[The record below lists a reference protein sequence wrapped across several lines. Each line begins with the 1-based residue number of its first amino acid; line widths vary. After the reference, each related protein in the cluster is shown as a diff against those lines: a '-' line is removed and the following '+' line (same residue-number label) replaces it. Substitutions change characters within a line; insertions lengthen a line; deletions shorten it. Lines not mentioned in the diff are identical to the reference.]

1 MGLISG
7 NTHWVLFLP
16 CENQPEDRHVQDL
29 VHGVFCLE
37 SSGIQPSNISIYI
50 DGQNRANFNKLISI
64 ATQHNYTIKP
74 TSEFFTDCDTNSYEN
89 LVMFVTG
96 HGSMNGLDSAPIIT
110 PYRLLDR
117 LKNTPVLK
125 QAIVYLGQ
133 CFAGVFNYL
142 PAGQRKRGED
152 ADPDVILIGATSL
165 HESLSNPTTENI
177 NGIDFPWVANQFLYH
192 VFKWISSPNDIDGD
206 GKHTVIDSY
215 KYAGIS
221 SNMTNRRVKIGS
233 FVASVD
239 LHEQWNTA
247 KKDHEANLAD
257 PQKLLLFRALDQQYY
272 EKLNINYIHQECWI
286 LNSVP
291 AQSVEF

>member
-16 CENQPEDRHVQDL
+16 CEHQPEDRHVQDL

-117 LKNTPVLK
+117 
-125 QAIVYLGQ
+125 G
-133 CFAGVFNYL
+133 
-142 PAGQRKRGED
+142 
-152 ADPDVILIGATSL
+152 
-165 HESLSNPTTENI
+165 
-177 NGIDFPWVANQFLYH
+177 
-192 VFKWISSPNDIDGD
+192 
-206 GKHTVIDSY
+206 
-215 KYAGIS
+215 
-221 SNMTNRRVKIGS
+221 
-233 FVASVD
+233 FV
-239 LHEQWNTA
+239 E
-247 KKDHEANLAD
+247 
-257 PQKLLLFRALDQQYY
+257 
-272 EKLNINYIHQECWI
+272 
-286 LNSVP
+286 
-291 AQSVEF
+291 